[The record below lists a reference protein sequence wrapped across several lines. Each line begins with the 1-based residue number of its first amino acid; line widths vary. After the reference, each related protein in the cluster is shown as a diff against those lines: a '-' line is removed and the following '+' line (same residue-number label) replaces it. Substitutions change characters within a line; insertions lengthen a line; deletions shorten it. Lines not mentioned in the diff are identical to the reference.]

1 MAKQINVYEPSS
13 PEERVIQN
21 HHSDLQH
28 AIIYPLIFAS
38 KLLQEGVVSR
48 TLVSS
53 EVNTQGRS
61 QLQNST
67 AILTAVTASIH
78 SKPDQFQVF
87 MSVLEDS
94 PESVNLATENGEM
107 NWVSLFWVVIDFE
120 LILYSMTGTLK
131 LAPVPT
137 ERLMATMKAHLH
149 NHITESVWYKR

>member
-1 MAKQINVYEPSS
+1 MAKKIDVYEPSS

-21 HHSDLQH
+21 HYSDLQH

-48 TLVSS
+48 TLVS

-78 SKPDQFQVF
+78 SKPDQFQAFV
-87 MSVLEDS
+87 SVLEDS
-94 PESVNLATENGEM
+94 PESANLATRMRN
-107 NWVSLFWVVIDFE
+107 E
-120 LILYSMTGTLK
+120 LSMSESILSCDK
-131 LAPVPT
+131 F
-137 ERLMATMKAHLH
+137 
-149 NHITESVWYKR
+149 

>member
-48 TLVSS
+48 TLVS

-94 PESVNLATENGEM
+94 PESANLATRMRNELSE
-107 NWVSLFWVVIDFE
+107 SILSCDRFWVNTV
-120 LILYSMTGTLK
+120 LNAGTLK

-137 ERLMATMKAHLH
+137 ERLMERKGQAQ
-149 NHITESVWYKR
+149 N